1 MKELNEALTQNASD
15 RKKSIDTDKDSDL
28 EEIEKE
34 SSSQKERIDN
44 KKDAEIERLMAI
56 EIPSGLSKAERS
68 KRVAERTAKIAKLRN
83 DAKSDKAKISS
94 DAKTDK
100 ASVRTDA
107 TNKYR
112 PIPRKKKLRTR
123 LMLKVKEQKLA
134 PSLKQRL
141 SQLEKLTKRLKLT
154 LIRHMNKP
162 IRMNLTRFSQSTR
175 RSKMGNARSHKD

>member
-34 SSSQKERIDN
+34 SSSEKERIDN

-107 TNKYR
+107 TNKKAKSIVRYQG
-112 PIPRKKKLRTR
+112 RK
-123 LMLKVKEQKLA
+123 
-134 PSLKQRL
+134 S
-141 SQLEKLTKRLKLT
+141 
-154 LIRHMNKP
+154 
-162 IRMNLTRFSQSTR
+162 
-175 RSKMGNARSHKD
+175 